1 MNKLMFGLALLMVI
15 RSQTY
20 AQTSE
25 KQVQSIRWHNL
36 QDLNVEGRGWD
47 NRDNFYC
54 RLPAKAQ
61 AKVNG
66 SLWRLAGHSAGMVA
80 RFVTDSPEI
89 QVRWKVTRS
98 SPLPVERI
106 MAPTGVSGVD
116 LYVRFNGKWR
126 WLAIGIPT
134 GRENES
140 TLVSGL
146 PREKREY
153 ALYLPL
159 YNGVTSVELGVMD
172 EADLAKAP
180 PRTRNTKPVV
190 FYGSSIMQGA
200 SASRPG
206 MAYPALIGRWLDIPT
221 INLGFAGAGKCEHE
235 VADLLAELDPQVYVI
250 DCLPNM
256 EPSYV
261 DERTRYLLKVLKE
274 KHPNTPVILVENVV
288 QQNLFIRVKNP
299 AKADEKSA
307 ILKKVYQDVVSDWNG
322 RLFYVENDDRLYGND
337 GEASVDGVHATDVG
351 FMRMANV
358 INPVIEKALDIR

>member
-1 MNKLMFGLALLMVI
+1 MNRLMFGLALFMVI

-25 KQVQSIRWHNL
+25 RRAQSIRWHNL

-47 NRDNFYC
+47 NGDDFYC
-54 RLPAKAQ
+54 RFPAKAQ

-66 SLWRLAGHSAGMVA
+66 GLWRLAGHSAGMVA

-89 QVRWKVTRS
+89 KVRWKVKRS
-98 SPLPVERI
+98 STLPVERI

-116 LYVRFNGKWR
+116 VYVRFNGKWR

-134 GRENES
+134 GMENES

-159 YNGVTSVELGVMD
+159 YNGVTSVELGVVD
-172 EADLAKAP
+172 DADWAKAP
-180 PRTRNTKPVV
+180 PRTRDIKPVV

-221 INLGFAGAGKCEHE
+221 INLGFAGAGKCENE

-261 DERTRYLLKVLKE
+261 DERIRYLLKVLKE
-274 KHPNTPVILVENVV
+274 KHPSTPVILVENVV
-288 QQNLFIRVKNP
+288 QQNLFIRVKDP
-299 AKADEKSA
+299 GKADEKSA
-307 ILKKVYQDVVSDWNG
+307 ILKKVYENVVSEWNG

-351 FMRMANV
+351 FMRMAHV
-358 INPVIEKALDIR
+358 IKPVIEKALEFR